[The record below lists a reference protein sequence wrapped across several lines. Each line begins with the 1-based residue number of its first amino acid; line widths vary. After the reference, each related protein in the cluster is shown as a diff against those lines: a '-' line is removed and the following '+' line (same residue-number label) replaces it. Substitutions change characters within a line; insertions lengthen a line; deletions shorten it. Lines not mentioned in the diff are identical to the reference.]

1 MILLKKNRK
10 KIENILADEL
20 KEENEMNMSRDEEK
34 DESKFITE
42 YVIQAVIRKKLL
54 FNKRPRPI
62 VS

>member
-20 KEENEMNMSRDEEK
+20 KEENEMNVSCDEK
-34 DESKFITE
+34 DESKFMTE
-42 YVIQAVIRKKLL
+42 YIIQAVIRKKLL

>member
-10 KIENILADEL
+10 KIENILADEF
-20 KEENEMNMSRDEEK
+20 KEENEMNTSCDEK

>member
-20 KEENEMNMSRDEEK
+20 KEENEMNMSSDEK

-42 YVIQAVIRKKLL
+42 YIIQAVIRKKLL